1 MNKKKICMVVQRYG
15 NEVNGGAELH
25 CREISEHMTDKYDV
39 TVLTTKAIDYMTWQ
53 DEYTCDEE
61 EIRGVHVKRF
71 SVDTPRNIES
81 FSVINGKFF
90 AGEQIDERKWV
101 DEQGPKCDNLIKY
114 IVEHKDDYHCFIFFT
129 YLYYQ
134 TVIGIHSVKEKAIL
148 VPDAHDEPF
157 LNMEIYK
164 ELFKAPRS
172 YFFNTEEE
180 KDFVYNKFATNHIP
194 CEIGGIGINDTLPV
208 GNVKKFKNDYGL
220 NNYMVYVGRIDEG
233 KNCPELFEML
243 EFYNRYAMRKLKL
256 VLVGKAVIDVPERD
270 DIVKLGFV
278 DEDVKYAAIAG
289 AKFLILPSMYES
301 LSIVVLEAM
310 KLGIP
315 AIVNGKCDVL
325 KGHCTKSNAALYYND
340 YYEFEGAVNYILRN
354 PAVARKMGENG
365 QEYVRKNYRW
375 EVLTDKLSSLIERI

>member
-1 MNKKKICMVVQRYG
+1 MSKKKICMVVQRYG
-15 NEVNGGAELH
+15 KEVNGGAELH

-39 TVLTTKAIDYMTWQ
+39 TVLTTKAIDYMTWK

-61 EIRGVHVKRF
+61 ELRGVHIKRF
-71 SVDTPRNIES
+71 SVDEPRDITR
-81 FSVINGKFF
+81 FSEINGKFH

-101 DEQGPKCDNLIKY
+101 DEQGPKCDSLIKY
-114 IVEHKDDYHCFIFFT
+114 IEEHKDDYHCFIFFT

-157 LNMEIYK
+157 LNMELYK
-164 ELFKAPRS
+164 ELFNAPRS
-172 YFFNTEEE
+172 FFFNTEEE
-180 KDFVYNKFATNHIP
+180 KDFVYNKFNNTHIP
-194 CEIGGIGINDTLPV
+194 CEIGGIGINDNLPV
-208 GNVKKFKNDYGL
+208 GDVKKFKNEHNL

-243 EFYNRYAMRKLKL
+243 EFYNRYAQRKLKL

-289 AKFLILPSMYES
+289 AKFLILPSVYES

-315 AIVNGKCDVL
+315 AIVNGKCEVL
-325 KGHCTKSNAALYYND
+325 KGHCTKSNAALYYNN
-340 YYEFEGAVNYILRN
+340 YYEFEGAINYILRN
-354 PAVARKMGENG
+354 PEIAKKMGENG

-375 EVLTDKLSSLIERI
+375 EVLTDKLSGLIERI